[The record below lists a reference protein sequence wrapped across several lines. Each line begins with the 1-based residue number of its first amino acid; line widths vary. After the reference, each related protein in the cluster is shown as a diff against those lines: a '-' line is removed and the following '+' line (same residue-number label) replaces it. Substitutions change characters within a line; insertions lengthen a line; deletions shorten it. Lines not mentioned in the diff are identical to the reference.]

1 PSSSGGPRG
10 RSRLSGRGGP
20 TAGRGRRARTAH
32 LPGRGAPEVAARG
45 SSQPVA
51 GTAGRRRRSAPVQ
64 DAADGPRVS
73 PLDGGRGWPRP
84 GARPHPGVGRMPA
97 LLPDGTEC
105 PDGQGEALRR
115 AFWFHI
121 RSAWND
127 PGAASAGTYTVPGQ
141 PEVWCRQDPYFSDSY
156 DVLAKDDDMRVQA
169 EVRRRALDGE
179 PWALSLCY
187 RSVRGLSKAVDADRR
202 NKYQEPKPMAPGVA
216 AAMIRAGLRAAGA
229 EGYSDN
235 PPENRNPVP

>member
-1 PSSSGGPRG
+1 SPARSGSARKWPPADRRKSRPRRRAVSASARAFRARREPTSEPARRRPGGGPR
-10 RSRLSGRGGP
+10 P
-20 TAGRGRRARTAH
+20 A
-32 LPGRGAPEVAARG
+32 RGAPRGRAPAGVAPGR
-45 SSQPVA
+45 A
-51 GTAGRRRRSAPVQ
+51 G
-64 DAADGPRVS
+64 GP
-73 PLDGGRGWPRP
+73 PPPGGR
-84 GARPHPGVGRMPA
+84 
-97 LLPDGTEC
+97 
-105 PDGQGEALRR
+105 LRR
-115 AFWFHI
+115 TFWFHI

-141 PEVWCRQDPYFSDSY
+141 PEVWCRQDPYFDESY
-156 DVLAKDDDMRVQA
+156 EVLAKDDDRRVQA